1 MSFDESDLRR
11 RMNGALNSLKE
22 EFIGLRTG
30 RASTALLDTLKV
42 DAYGSKMPI
51 NQVASLSTPEAR
63 LILIQVWDQSMV
75 NSIEKS
81 IRESD
86 LGLNPK
92 TEGSTIRI
100 PIPELSQDRRIEL
113 VKVAGKYSEQAK
125 ISIRNVR
132 RDIIE
137 SIRKLEKES
146 EISEDEKRDSEAKIQ
161 LITDEFIKEIDDMLD
176 QKEKDIKSVWAWIRF
191 K

>member
-81 IRESD
+81 IENQILDLILRLREVPFVF
-86 LGLNPK
+86 LYRNYPKIEELN
-92 TEGSTIRI
+92 
-100 PIPELSQDRRIEL
+100 
-113 VKVAGKYSEQAK
+113 
-125 ISIRNVR
+125 
-132 RDIIE
+132 
-137 SIRKLEKES
+137 
-146 EISEDEKRDSEAKIQ
+146 
-161 LITDEFIKEIDDMLD
+161 
-176 QKEKDIKSVWAWIRF
+176 
-191 K
+191 

>member
-1 MSFDESDLRR
+1 MTFDENDLRR
-11 RMNGALNSLKE
+11 RMNGAINALKD

-51 NQVASLSTPEAR
+51 NQVASLSAPEAR

-75 NSIEKS
+75 TGIEKS

-86 LGLNPK
+86 LGLNPQ

-100 PIPELSQDRRIEL
+100 PIPELSEERRIEL

-125 ISIRNVR
+125 VSIRNVR
-132 RDIIE
+132 RAGNSQLKEFI
-137 SIRKLEKES
+137 KEK
-146 EISEDEKRDSEAKIQ
+146 EISEDEERSGEEEIQKLTDLYVSRVDEA
-161 LITDEFIKEIDDMLD
+161 L
-176 QKEKDIKSVWAWIRF
+176 
-191 K
+191 

>member
-1 MSFDESDLRR
+1 MSFDENDLRR
-11 RMNGALNSLKE
+11 RMNGAVNSLKE

-30 RASTALLDTLKV
+30 RASTALLNTLKV

-51 NQVASLSTPEAR
+51 NQLASLSTPEAR
-63 LILIQVWDQSMV
+63 LILIQVWDQSMISLV
-75 NSIEKS
+75 EKS
-81 IRESD
+81 IRESE
-86 LGLNPK
+86 LGLNPQ

-100 PIPELSQDRRIEL
+100 PIPELSEDRRIEL

-137 SIRKLEKES
+137 TTRKLEKES
-146 EISEDEKRDSEAKIQ
+146 VISEDEKRISESKIQ
-161 LITDEFIKEIDDMLD
+161 IITDEFINEIDDMLA
-176 QKEKDIKSVWAWIRF
+176 QKEKDIKSV
-191 K
+191 

>member
-11 RMNGALNSLKE
+11 RMNGAVNSLKE

-42 DAYGSKMPI
+42 DAYGSKMPV
-51 NQVASLSTPEAR
+51 NQVASLSTPAAR
-63 LILIQVWDQSMV
+63 LILVQVWDQSMV

-86 LGLNPK
+86 LGLNPQ
-92 TEGSTIRI
+92 TEGSSIRI

-146 EISEDEKRDSEAKIQ
+146 EIINLEKNIKNRKLDKTLRI
-161 LITDEFIKEIDDMLD
+161 FI
-176 QKEKDIKSVWAWIRF
+176 V
-191 K
+191 

>member
-86 LGLNPK
+86 LGLNPQ
-92 TEGSTIRI
+92 TEGSSIRI

-137 SIRKLEKES
+137 SIRKLEKEGKTYMS
-146 EISEDEKRDSEAKIQ
+146 MFQAQEGHCVKCRGELATLEYFDIQEEFLEKYLEN
-161 LITDEFIKEIDDMLD
+161 
-176 QKEKDIKSVWAWIRF
+176 
-191 K
+191 

>member
-86 LGLNPK
+86 LGLNPQ
-92 TEGSTIRI
+92 TEGSSIRI

-132 RDIIE
+132 RE
-137 SIRKLEKES
+137 GNSQLKEFLKEKE
-146 EISEDEKRDSEAKIQ
+146 ISQDEERQGEELIQKLTDSFVEKVDIALEA
-161 LITDEFIKEIDDMLD
+161 
-176 QKEKDIKSVWAWIRF
+176 KEKDLLDF
-191 K
+191 